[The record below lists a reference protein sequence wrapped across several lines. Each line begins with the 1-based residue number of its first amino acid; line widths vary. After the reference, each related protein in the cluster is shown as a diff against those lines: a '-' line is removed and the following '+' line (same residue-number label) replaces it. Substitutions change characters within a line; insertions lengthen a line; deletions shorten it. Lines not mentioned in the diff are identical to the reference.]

1 MDPVSELISFDSVSV
16 FALAI
21 RGVIK
26 CVRCFKKKKK
36 YIHVLVFFISF
47 IYLNFEFQERSVSQ
61 CAWVTPKGW
70 ISVRRWHFEHSAY
83 VTPHDM

>member
-26 CVRCFKKKKK
+26 CVICFLKKV
-36 YIHVLVFFISF
+36 YTCSCLLYF
-47 IYLNFEFQERSVSQ
+47 IYLFRF
-61 CAWVTPKGW
+61 
-70 ISVRRWHFEHSAY
+70 
-83 VTPHDM
+83 